1 MGLAW
6 LENITDYERIWIP
19 LSTEAFDNKLAF
31 EAHFPRADNRLMVCR
46 ALAGWPFQTLVH
58 DSECLN
64 CKVNS

>member
-19 LSTEAFDNKLAF
+19 LSTEAFENKLAF